1 MVSVLSNPPS
11 RFEQTHV
18 EYEDAP
24 PAMLE
29 VYTDH
34 SKSILTKNTSPDVP
48 FAWSLN
54 PYRGCFHACTYCYA
68 RPSHEYLGFGAGTD
82 FERKIVVKRDAA
94 SLLEQAFRK
103 PSWIG
108 QRVCM
113 SGNTD
118 CYQPLERKLGLTR
131 ACLEVCLRYRNPVG
145 IITKSTLVRRDADL
159 LVELHRQAGVAIVVS
174 IPFIDPA
181 HSAAIEPNAPPPA
194 ARLATVRALVQ
205 AGLPVGISVAP
216 VIPGLNDVQIPAVL
230 SAARASGASWCGM
243 IPVRLPGPV
252 QDVFVQRLEQALPAD
267 AERVLA
273 RIRRMRGGRLNRSGF
288 GDRMAGMGAEWEST
302 VHLYKLSSRRLGYGR
317 PPPAPAPSPFRVPG
331 KGQQIGLFS

>member
-1 MVSVLSNPPS
+1 
-11 RFEQTHV
+11 
-18 EYEDAP
+18 
-24 PAMLE
+24 
-29 VYTDH
+29 
-34 SKSILTKNTSPDVP
+34 
-48 FAWSLN
+48 
-54 PYRGCFHACTYCYA
+54 
-68 RPSHEYLGFGAGTD
+68 
-82 FERKIVVKRDAA
+82 
-94 SLLEQAFRK
+94 
-103 PSWIG
+103 
-108 QRVCM
+108 
-113 SGNTD
+113 
-118 CYQPLERKLGLTR
+118 
-131 ACLEVCLRYRNPVG
+131 
-145 IITKSTLVRRDADL
+145 
-159 LVELHRQAGVAIVVS
+159 
-174 IPFIDPA
+174 
-181 HSAAIEPNAPPPA
+181 
-194 ARLATVRALVQ
+194 LVQ